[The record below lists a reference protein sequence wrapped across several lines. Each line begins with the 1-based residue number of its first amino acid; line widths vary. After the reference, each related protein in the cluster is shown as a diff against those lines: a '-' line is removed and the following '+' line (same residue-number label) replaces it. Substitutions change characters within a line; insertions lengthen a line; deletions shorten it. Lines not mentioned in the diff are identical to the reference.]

1 MSAGQSRVPEGL
13 LLVWRALRV
22 VFWVLSRAL
31 WWTVRHPVILAVSV
45 VVWAGFNLFGV
56 SLSLFGVLLPW
67 WVLLALPLVQLL
79 RAVWA
84 LSFPW
89 SYERFLG
96 GPLRRAGW
104 RKTLRKMWP
113 SLAEDCGICRTRT
126 VKTEDGTKE
135 VVVYPK
141 LRRLRTYGDVVTF
154 RVRAMRG
161 QIEDTLHNTVEP
173 IATAM
178 GAEDGTSDPVENRP
192 GLVQINLTMRN
203 LLATPSVSP
212 VPTSPVYKS
221 VRLGKDSN
229 GLDWMLPIAG
239 LHTLVAGCSGSGK
252 GSHFWGIAAQLTPA
266 VQEDL
271 VNLWGIDLKGG
282 VEIAIGQDL
291 FTHVAMDEDEALNAL
306 KQLWAVVQQRQN
318 EMRGRSR
325 NFVPTP
331 GDPMHVLLID
341 ELAVM
346 TAYGSPDFV
355 KEAGKL
361 LRMLLTQAR
370 AFGVI
375 IIGFVQDPR
384 KEIVSDR
391 GLFTQ
396 TVALRLRSSTETSM
410 VLGDG
415 MSAQAPAHKLSATN
429 QGIAYV
435 VTESGRVS
443 KVRAD
448 YWTDNQITVM
458 AFKNRAPAG
467 AEIPSALSPAPAAA
481 MVLDDAAK
489 TDTLELP
496 VVEEA
501 PEQSAPRKP
510 RARRKP
516 RATRAQGGQ
525 LTQGGSLAAGVRS

>member
-22 VFWVLSRAL
+22 MCWVLSRTL
-31 WWTVRHPVILAVSV
+31 WWTVRHPVILAVLV
-45 VVWAGFNLFGV
+45 AVWAGFNLFGL
-56 SLSLFGVLLPW
+56 SLSLFGALLPW
-67 WVLLALPLVQLL
+67 WVLLALPLAQLL

-104 RKTLRKMWP
+104 RRTLRKMWP
-113 SLAEDCGICRTRT
+113 SLAEDCGICRTKT

-178 GAEDGTSDPVENRP
+178 GAEDGTSDPVENHP
-192 GLVQINLTMRN
+192 GTVQINLTMRN
-203 LLATPSVSP
+203 LLATPADALK
-212 VPTSPVYKS
+212 PTAPVYKS
-221 VRLGKDSN
+221 VRLGRDSN

-239 LHTLVAGCSGSGK
+239 LHTLIAGCSGSGK
-252 GSHFWGIAAQLTPA
+252 GSHFWGIALQLTPA

-271 VNLWGIDLKGG
+271 VRLWGIDLKGG
-282 VEIAIGQDL
+282 VEIAMGHDL
-291 FTHVAMDEDEALNAL
+291 FTHVAMDEDAALDAL

-318 EMRGRSR
+318 EMRGHSR

-370 AFGVI
+370 AFGVV

-396 TVALRLRSSTETSM
+396 TVALRLRSSSETSM

-415 MSAQAPAHKLSATN
+415 MSTQAPAHKLSASN

-448 YWTDNQITVM
+448 YWTDKQIMVM
-458 AFKNRAPAG
+458 SFQNRAPADG
-467 AEIPSALSPAPAAA
+467 QSSGGLSLVPAAA
-481 MVLDDAAK
+481 KVPDPAAK

-496 VVEEA
+496 VVLAA
-501 PEQSAPRKP
+501 PEQSAPRKT
-510 RARRKP
+510 RAPRKP
-516 RATRAQGGQ
+516 RATRAQA
-525 LTQGGSLAAGVRS
+525 GSLAAGAGS